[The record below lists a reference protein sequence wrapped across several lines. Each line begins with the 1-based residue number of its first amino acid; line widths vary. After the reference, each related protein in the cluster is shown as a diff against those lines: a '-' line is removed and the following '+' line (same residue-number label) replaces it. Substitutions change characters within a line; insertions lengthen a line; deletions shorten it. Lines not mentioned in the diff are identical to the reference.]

1 MHIPVLRDEV
11 IHYWLGDPQGFYIDC
26 TLGGGGHLRQ
36 LLSHLSA
43 SAKVLAIDKDREVL
57 QKTAATLSH
66 PGLRLVHSDFSNLQH
81 ILAPEEQGQ
90 AEGILMD
97 LGVSSFQLDE
107 RERGFSYHEDA
118 ALDMRMDRAQPI
130 TAADLVN
137 QLEAEELSR
146 IIFTYGEER
155 FARQIVRAIVR
166 HRANEAIESTLQL
179 ANIIKEAIPA
189 RYRRDKHP
197 ARRTFQALRIEVNR
211 ELQALEEGLPQA
223 VEALKTGGRLCV
235 ITFHSLEDRI
245 VKNFIAAQSRT
256 CVCPPRQPVCNCNYR
271 PSLAMITR
279 KAISPREAE
288 LEINP
293 RARSAKLRVAR
304 KLEVL

>member
-36 LLSHLSA
+36 LLSHLGA
-43 SAKVLAIDKDREVL
+43 SAKVLAIDKDGEVL

-66 PGLRLVHSDFSNLQH
+66 PGLRLVHGDFKNLQQ

-118 ALDMRMDRAQPI
+118 ALDMRMNRAQPI

-166 HRANEAIESTLQL
+166 YRANEAIETTLQL
-179 ANIIKEAIPA
+179 AKIIKEAIPA

-211 ELQALEEGLPQA
+211 ELQALEESLPQA
-223 VEALKTGGRLCV
+223 VEALKPGGRLCV

-245 VKNFIAAQSRT
+245 VKNFMAAQAKT
-256 CVCPPRQPVCNCNYR
+256 CVCPPRQPVCNCSYR
-271 PSLAMITR
+271 PSLEIITR
-279 KAISPREAE
+279 KAISPRETE